1 MQAVMPSSS
10 GTPPSASA
18 STLAH
23 DPGRTRC
30 ACEQQ
35 SMNAVP
41 WILAAAFVLL
51 GLNWLAGRR
60 KKARRQRSS

>member
-1 MQAVMPSSS
+1 MSTQTTAPS
-10 GTPPSASA
+10 TSASVV
-18 STLAH
+18 AH
-23 DPGRTRC
+23 EHGRTRC

-41 WILAAAFVLL
+41 WILAAAVVLL

-60 KKARRQRSS
+60 KTAGRNPRTP